1 MVTLVSFRDERS
13 AHRYGQDRSSSRGDV
28 STIRGR
34 QRADLFDPV
43 EQTGPAPSA
52 GRRLDIVD
60 LRVPAD
66 PAYLAVV
73 RTAAAGLG
81 TRLDLTLDEIEDLRI
96 AVDEAC
102 SLLLAGRSHPGRTL
116 EAAFEVGLIGSQSL
130 SVTISGPVATL
141 PREAS
146 FSWSVLRALAGDVV
160 TGTAEGGA
168 WIRLSVPGRTEP

>member
-13 AHRYGQDRSSSRGDV
+13 AHRNVQVRSSSRGDV

-34 QRADLFDPV
+34 QRSDLFDRND
-43 EQTGPAPSA
+43 QADLTGS
-52 GRRLDIVD
+52 RLDVVD

-102 SLLLAGRSHPGRTL
+102 SLLLAGRAHPGRTL
-116 EAAFEVGLIGSQSL
+116 DAAFEVGLIGSQHL
-130 SVTISGPVATL
+130 SVTISGPVDEL

-146 FSWSVLRALAGDVV
+146 FSWSVLRALAGEVL
-160 TGTAEGGA
+160 TGGDNDGA
-168 WIRLSVPGRTEP
+168 WIKLSVPGRADR

>member
-1 MVTLVSFRDERS
+1 M
-13 AHRYGQDRSSSRGDV
+13 
-28 STIRGR
+28 STIRGK
-34 QRADLFDPV
+34 QRSDVV
-43 EQTGPAPSA
+43 EQA
-52 GRRLDIVD
+52 RRLDTVD

-102 SLLLAGRSHPGRTL
+102 SLLLAGRAHPGRTL
-116 EAAFEVGLIGSQSL
+116 DAAFEVGLIGSQSL
-130 SVTISGPVATL
+130 AVTITGPVAEL

-146 FSWSVLRALAGDVV
+146 FSWSVLRALAGDVI
-160 TGTAEGGA
+160 TGADPDGA
-168 WIRLSVPGRTEP
+168 WIKLSVPTTPGRAER

>member
-1 MVTLVSFRDERS
+1 MVSFRDERS
-13 AHRYGQDRSSSRGDV
+13 AHRYDQDPSLSRGDV

-34 QRADLFDPV
+34 QRSGVV
-43 EQTGPAPSA
+43 EQD
-52 GRRLDIVD
+52 RNLDTVD

-102 SLLLAGRSHPGRTL
+102 SLLLAGRAHPGRTL
-116 EAAFEVGLIGSQSL
+116 DAAFEVGLVGSQNL
-130 SVTISGPVATL
+130 SVTISGPVAEL

-160 TGTAEGGA
+160 TGTWQDGT
-168 WIRLSVPGRTEP
+168 WIKLSVPGRAEK

>member
-1 MVTLVSFRDERS
+1 MVTLVSFRNERT
-13 AHRYGQDRSSSRGDV
+13 AHRNDQVHSSSRGDV

-34 QRADLFDPV
+34 QRSDLFDGIGRV
-43 EQTGPAPSA
+43 EATD
-52 GRRLDIVD
+52 RRLDVVD

-81 TRLDLTLDEIEDLRI
+81 TRLDLTLDQIEDLRI

-102 SLLLAGRSHPGRTL
+102 SLLLGGRAHPGRTL
-116 EAAFEVGLIGSQSL
+116 EAAFEVDLTGSQHL
-130 SVTISGPVATL
+130 SVTISGPVAEL

-146 FSWSVLRALAGDVV
+146 FSWSVLRALAADVV
-160 TGTAEGGA
+160 TGAGTGGA
-168 WIRLSVPGRTEP
+168 WIKLNAPGRVK

>member
-13 AHRYGQDRSSSRGDV
+13 AHRYEQGRSSSRGDV
-28 STIRGR
+28 STILGR
-34 QRADLFDPV
+34 QRSDVV
-43 EQTGPAPSA
+43 ETG
-52 GRRLDIVD
+52 RKLDTVE

-102 SLLLAGRSHPGRTL
+102 SLLLAGRAHPGRTL
-116 EAAFEVGLIGSQSL
+116 DAAFEVGLVGGQSL
-130 SVTISGPVATL
+130 SVTISGPVGEL

-146 FSWSVLRALAGDVV
+146 FSWSVLRALAGEVV
-160 TGTAEGGA
+160 TGTGTGGA
-168 WIRLSVPGRTEP
+168 WIKLSVPGRAER

>member
-1 MVTLVSFRDERS
+1 M
-13 AHRYGQDRSSSRGDV
+13 

-34 QRADLFDPV
+34 QRSDLFDRN
-43 EQTGPAPSA
+43 EQADVP
-52 GRRLDIVD
+52 GRRPDVVD

-102 SLLLAGRSHPGRTL
+102 SLLLGGRSHPGRTL
-116 EAAFEVGLIGSQSL
+116 EAAFEVGLIGSQHL
-130 SVTISGPVATL
+130 SVTISGPVADL

-146 FSWSVLRALAGDVV
+146 FSWSVLRALAGDVI
-160 TGTAEGGA
+160 TGGTSTGA
-168 WIRLSVPGRTEP
+168 WIKLSVPGRAER